1 MYIFFKNKKI
11 EKICNN
17 PKQAKLAYGQKCCI
31 KLNQRLSEIS
41 ACENFEILSKLPN
54 NGFHSLKGDRK
65 GQYALKIEDPMRLIV
80 VPIIDDEKNYETNF
94 PDIKELIIIEIVDYH
109 G

>member
-1 MYIFFKNKKI
+1 MYIFFRNRKI

-17 PKQAKLAYGQKCCI
+17 PKQAKLAYGQKCCN
-31 KLNQRLSEIS
+31 KLNQRLSEIL
-41 ACENFEILSKLPN
+41 ACENFDILSKLPN

-65 GQYALKIEDPMRLIV
+65 GQYALRIEDPMRLIV
-80 VPIIDDEKNYETNF
+80 APVVGDAKGYETNF
-94 PDIKELIIIEIVDYH
+94 SNIKELIIIEIVDYH

>member
-17 PKQAKLAYGQKCCI
+17 PKQAKLAYGQKCCN